1 MLTEG
6 RDGLVSGIFTE
17 GTERSGEWN
26 VDCKKRA
33 DRRPEC
39 YLKEQSGLGSGML
52 TDGTERTAERNA
64 D

>member
-6 RDGLVSGIFTE
+6 TDGLESGSFTE

-33 DRRPEC
+33 DPRPEC
-39 YLKEQSGLGSGML
+39 
-52 TDGTERTAERNA
+52 
-64 D
+64 